1 MTAVNDAPALDAG
14 ATPVV
19 TGIAEDVTNAAN
31 TGTTVATLVANGS
44 ITDVD
49 VGTAPE
55 AIFVS
60 AVNNSNGTWEYR
72 IGAGAW
78 TAITLGANQGLLL
91 DATALDELVAAFVVV
106 ATEAFEEVVVATYA
120 LEEVE
125 VLEVVAATAA
135 AL

>member
-1 MTAVNDAPALDAG
+1 MIAAMLSVICVVESAVADEEGSAAAELARLDAL
-14 ATPVV
+14 AL
-19 TGIAEDVTNAAN
+19 AD
-31 TGTTVATLVANGS
+31 
-44 ITDVD
+44 
-49 VGTAPE
+49 
-55 AIFVS
+55 
-60 AVNNSNGTWEYR
+60 EY
-72 IGAGAW
+72 
-78 TAITLGANQGLLL
+78 NEESLLL

>member
-1 MTAVNDAPALDAG
+1 MIAAMLSVICVVESAVA
-14 ATPVV
+14 
-19 TGIAEDVTNAAN
+19 
-31 TGTTVATLVANGS
+31 
-44 ITDVD
+44 DVD
-49 VGTAPE
+49 G
-55 AIFVS
+55 S
-60 AVNNSNGTWEYR
+60 AAAELARTDALALADEY
-72 IGAGAW
+72 
-78 TAITLGANQGLLL
+78 NEESLLL